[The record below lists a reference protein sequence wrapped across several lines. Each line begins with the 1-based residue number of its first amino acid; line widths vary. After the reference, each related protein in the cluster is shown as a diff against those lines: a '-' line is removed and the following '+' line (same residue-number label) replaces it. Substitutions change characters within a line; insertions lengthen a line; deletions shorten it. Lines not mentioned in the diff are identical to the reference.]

1 MLVLAICA
9 FPGIVA
15 SLLFVQAPPPAHEN
29 LALRAK
35 ASASE
40 TQDAFAP
47 ALALDG
53 DRATRW
59 SGIPGHNEGVWYE
72 LGWDAPVDVGC
83 VAIHQFQRYVTEFDL
98 DAFDDA
104 TSQWRTLAHFGNASE
119 RLHGDVLWRATGP
132 AAAPVR
138 TSKLRLARIANG
150 PSFTEIE
157 VYADPWSEPPELH
170 ASGDAAG
177 HVLGIVTD
185 RFGAAPVAGARVSLA
200 CTTPAGARTLEA
212 TTDEHG
218 LFTLEVPPGLRGA
231 IATRITCGARAFDG
245 PTLAANALPVVLTP
259 TDERTPKQLLNGS
272 WHFAADSDPASPVP
286 AAADAS
292 SPLKDAIEVQVPSH
306 LVMHGLEPRDGVAV
320 GRRRFARSPGL
331 NHPGGARVKLRFDGA
346 YSGAEVFVN
355 GTRVAAH
362 EGGATP
368 FEADVTDLLQPDNSL
383 AVRLR
388 EHTDTSDRLDRMSQY
403 ADFPLLG
410 IWRDVTLFSVPV
422 VHVEAWRTTPRF
434 APRSDGS
441 LDLAFGMIDVEL
453 ATVNE
458 SPEPFRGELKLKLT
472 APDGSP
478 VALDPKAAT
487 ASLEIEPW
495 SRSTK
500 MLRLDVKDPPTWDAE
515 HPRRFEVT
523 AILRRQIAPRGTAD
537 GPEWPVVQQLSRK
550 VGFRQTD
557 VRGSDLLVNGAPVKL
572 RGTCHH
578 DGDPLVGR
586 AVTATHERRDSELIV
601 GANLNA
607 LRTSH
612 YPPHPALL
620 DAADELG
627 IYVEDEAPFCWVG
640 DSNDLRL
647 APRILQLT
655 AELLARDRHH
665 PSVFMWSLCN
675 ESEFGWGFARSHEW
689 VRAAD
694 PSRPTGA
701 AISATTEL
709 ATAHNPITLERIAG
723 YEGHAPPLL
732 FDESFCIWQGIWND
746 VGELWVDPAIRDS
759 WNAPMVPIAE
769 QFFASK
775 STHGSMIWCFAD
787 DLFCVPGRGFEY
799 GRNDTRSHFA
809 EPAYRQKGR
818 GLVGDAPWGFV
829 DGWRRPR
836 PEYFHMRELFAPVRV
851 VETRAVEVDS
861 KRAHEIVL
869 ENRFD
874 HTDLAECVIEWEVKG
889 QRNRL
894 EARAAPHART
904 TILAPRTTSDIVHD
918 IEIVEGDPRA
928 VLRVIEPRG
937 RVVLERE
944 FEVEDVF
951 HVGSMSS
958 RKPGGPLSISN
969 EGTLAGNAVRIRGDR
984 FELSFDRHSGA
995 LRTAVAGGAPVLLEW
1010 PRLHV
1015 LARTEAMAPRPA
1027 RNSFRCEGVDVTAT
1041 KEGGAR
1047 VVLRGRFGDFT
1058 GSVEAD
1064 VSSEGVVHATTRVVN
1079 DGPDLD
1085 ARELGM
1091 ALSLPLSATHLA
1103 WERPSDGRIFPDDH
1117 IGRPRGAAEAFPAVS
1132 SMFLR
1137 IPRVGPPP
1145 WPGALDPSPMGCDDF
1160 RSTKRSIWWAKL
1172 TDPTGCGV
1180 SIESAGKQHVRA
1192 CVEDDRVRLCVL
1204 DWSGGSAVGLGEWQ
1218 HNYGNGQPLKHG
1230 ATIDASVTFTL
1241 LAPETRR

>member
-9 FPGIVA
+9 VPGIVA
-15 SLLFVQAPPPAHEN
+15 SLLSAQAPSPPPEHEN

-35 ASASE
+35 ATASE

-47 ALALDG
+47 QLALDG
-53 DRATRW
+53 DRDTRW
-59 SGIPGHNEGVWYE
+59 SGIPGHNGGVWYE
-72 LGWDAPVDVGC
+72 LDWDAPVDIGC

-157 VYADPWSEPPELH
+157 VYADPWAEPPELH

-185 RFGAAPVAGARVSLA
+185 RFGAAPVAGAKVTFA
-200 CTTPAGARTLEA
+200 CTTPTGAHTLEA

-218 LFTLEVPPGLRGA
+218 LFSLDAPPGLRGA
-231 IATRITCGARAFDG
+231 IATRITCGAREFIG
-245 PTLAANALPVVLTP
+245 PSLAADALPVVLTP

-272 WHFAADSDPASPVP
+272 WHFAADPDSASPVP

-292 SPLKDAIEVQVPSH
+292 SPFKDAIEVQVPSH

-368 FEADVTDLLQPDNSL
+368 FEADVTDLLQPDNTL

-441 LDLAFGMIDVEL
+441 LDLTFGMVDVEVSC
-453 ATVNE
+453 VNE
-458 SPEPFRGELKLKLT
+458 SAEPFTGELTFKLT
-472 APDGSP
+472 APDGQP
-478 VALDPKAAT
+478 VVLDPRAAS
-487 ASLEIEPW
+487 ASLVIEPW
-495 SRSTK
+495 SRVTK
-500 MLRLDVKDPPTWDAE
+500 MLRLDVANPPTWDAE

-523 AILRRQIAPRGTAD
+523 ALLRRRTGPRVAADAP
-537 GPEWPVVQQLSRK
+537 ELPVVQHLTRK
-550 VGFRQTD
+550 IGFRQTD
-557 VRGSDLLVNGAPVKL
+557 VRGSDLLINGATVKL

-586 AVTATHERRDSELIV
+586 AVTATHERRDAELIV

-627 IYVEDEAPFCWVG
+627 IYVEDEASFCWVG

-675 ESEFGWGFARSHEW
+675 ESEYGWGFARSHEW

-723 YEGHAPPLL
+723 YEGQAPPLL

-746 VGELWVDPAIRDS
+746 VGELWVDPAIRDA
-759 WNAPMVPIAE
+759 WVAPMVPIAE
-769 QFFASK
+769 QFFSSK

-836 PEYFHMRELFAPVRV
+836 PEYFHMRELFSPVHV
-851 VETRAVEVDS
+851 VATRG
-861 KRAHEIVL
+861 HELTL

-874 HTDLAECVIEWEVKG
+874 HTDFGECTFEW
-889 QRNRL
+889 QRGEERGRL
-894 EARAAPHART
+894 EAHAPPHAT
-904 TILAPRTTSDIVHD
+904 ASVTLPDAPPSTSSKEPRT
-918 IEIVEGDPRA
+918 
-928 VLRVIEPRG
+928 VLRVADPRG
-937 RVVLERE
+937 RTVLERE
-944 FEVEDVF
+944 FDADPVPVLQHSDTPF
-951 HVGSMSS
+951 
-958 RKPGGPLSISN
+958 PPTISD
-969 EGTLAGNAVRIRGDR
+969 EGTLAGTAVRIRGDD
-984 FELSFDRHSGA
+984 FELSFDRSSGA
-995 LRTAVAGGAPVLLEW
+995 LRTAVAGGAPALLEW

-1027 RNSFRCEGVDVTAT
+1027 RNTFRCEGVDVSTT
-1041 KEGGAR
+1041 ESRTVR
-1047 VVLRGRFGDFT
+1047 VVLRGRFGDFV
-1058 GSVEAD
+1058 GSVDAEIGGD
-1064 VSSEGVVHATTRVVN
+1064 GHVRATTHVVN

-1085 ARELGM
+1085 ARELGVAM
-1091 ALSLPLSATHLA
+1091 TLPLSATHLSWWRA
-1103 WERPSDGRIFPDDH
+1103 SDGRVFPDDH
-1117 IGRPRGAAEAFPAVS
+1117 IGRPRGAAEAFPSVS

-1137 IPRVGPPP
+1137 IPRVGPPT
-1145 WPGALDPSPMGCDDF
+1145 WTGALDPSPMGCDDF
-1160 RSTKRSIWWAKL
+1160 RSTKRNVTRATLAEPSGGGIL
-1172 TDPTGCGV
+1172 VD
-1180 SIESAGKQHVRA
+1180 AGGRQHVRA

-1241 LAPETRR
+1241 LPPETRR